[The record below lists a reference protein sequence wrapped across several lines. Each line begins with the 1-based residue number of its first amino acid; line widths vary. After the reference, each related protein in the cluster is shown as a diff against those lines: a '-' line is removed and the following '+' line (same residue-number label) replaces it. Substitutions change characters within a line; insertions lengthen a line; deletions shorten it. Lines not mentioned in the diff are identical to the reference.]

1 MAQVLRKRFMA
12 SMLPVI
18 RSRAGFPAQNE
29 VLRRFILRPLR
40 LLIPVAMLMVACAA
54 FGSGFALFEAG
65 AKAVA
70 MGGAFAA
77 TADDPSAI
85 FYNVAGIA
93 QQRRAELLFGGTAIN
108 FQNTFTGDPNDP
120 FTAGASGSKYRA
132 HTFVVPSAYG
142 IFPIG

>member
-1 MAQVLRKRFMA
+1 MLSFAPFKLVL
-12 SMLPVI
+12 PTQI
-18 RSRAGFPAQNE
+18 E
-29 VLRRFILRPLR
+29 VLRRFILRAIRNTFR
-40 LLIPVAMLMVACAA
+40 LLIPLALFMTTGAA

-93 QQRRAELLFGGTAIN
+93 QQRRGEVLFGGTAIN
-108 FQNTFTGDPNDP
+108 FQNQFRGDPNDL
-120 FTAGASGSKYRA
+120 FTAGTQGGYYRA
-132 HTFVVPSAYG
+132 HTFVPPNAYA
-142 IFPIG
+142 